1 MANHSVEIR
10 YINKGSQGGRSG
22 NEVERQ
28 GKRTSATHQF
38 QKKSSTASG
47 LAGNIVK
54 GIRTVRTFGTTATLG
69 SFGGKTPVIA
79 VAQELAR
86 VTKQGINVYAS
97 LQSAKTGERMKYHNM
112 KQGASAFFNPIG
124 FVKNMVW
131 ENGILRNMEVARE
144 NIMLE
149 YDRQLT
155 GDLIYSKN
163 TQNTII

>member
-69 SFGGKTPVIA
+69 SFGGKTPVISI
-79 VAQELAR
+79 AQELTR
-86 VTKQGINVYAS
+86 GVKQVIDVHVS
-97 LQSAKTGERMKYHNM
+97 LQSAKTGERMKYHNF
-112 KQGASAFFNPIG
+112 KQGASAVLNPTN
-124 FVKNMVW
+124 FLQNMVW

-144 NIMLE
+144 NITLE

>member
-47 LAGNIVK
+47 LAGNVVK
-54 GIRTVRTFGTTATLG
+54 GIRTVRTFETTATLG
-69 SFGGKTPVIA
+69 AFGGKTSVIA
-79 VAQELAR
+79 IAQEVAR
-86 VTKQGINVYAS
+86 TAKQGIDVIATI
-97 LQSAKTGERMKYHNM
+97 QSAKTGERMKYHNI
-112 KQGASAFFNPIG
+112 KQGASAFFDPIG
-124 FVKNMVW
+124 FVKSMVW
-131 ENGILRNMEVARE
+131 ENGILRNMELARE